1 MELCESLSALS
12 LQLFRR
18 KRDQKKPV
26 KISLIEY
33 SWTTEISDIHLK
45 QEFHKHFKLKA
56 TLSTQGTAQ
65 GAPFH
70 NDRTT
75 WLRHVC
81 QMKKKD
87 TQEKQHV

>member
-1 MELCESLSALS
+1 MD
-12 LQLFRR
+12 RR
-18 KRDQKKPV
+18 DKRHSSKTGVSQA
-26 KISLIEY
+26 
-33 SWTTEISDIHLK
+33 
-45 QEFHKHFKLKA
+45 FKLKA